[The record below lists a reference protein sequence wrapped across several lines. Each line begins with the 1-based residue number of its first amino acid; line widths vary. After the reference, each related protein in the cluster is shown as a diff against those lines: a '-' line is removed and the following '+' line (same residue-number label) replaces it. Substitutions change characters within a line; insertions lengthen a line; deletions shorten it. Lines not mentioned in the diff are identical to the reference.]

1 MENPQQ
7 ELHPGT
13 VLHGDQYVYKI
24 KKKLGQGAFGI
35 TYLATTEI
43 SGKFGRLPVKV
54 ALKEYFA
61 RDLNSRTPDG
71 AVRESTSE
79 SLAGRYG
86 RAFQREAVNLSHLE
100 HPGIVSVLEAFAAN
114 NTWYY
119 AMEYIEGGSLDEY
132 IAGRGGLPEPE
143 ALAGIRE
150 IGAAL
155 EYMHNHK
162 MLHLDLKPKNIM
174 RCEDGRLV
182 LIDFGLSKQ
191 YDANGEM
198 ESSTNIGLGT
208 PGYAP
213 LEQSQMGSGKFFSPA
228 LDVYALS
235 ATLYKMLTGKTPP
248 TSSEVFNLGFPAKD
262 LRDLNVSERTI
273 SSIEAG
279 MTPQQRQ
286 RPQTVVEFL
295 GLLDDQPAVG
305 QQEDE
310 DTVLVKK
317 PSSSEPPSSVAAVT
331 PASPQKSSSRS
342 LWIVLASCVVVAAL
356 VLLLWPGK
364 KKEPQSLPMQQV
376 DTVFTE
382 QPAQES
388 AQPRQPA
395 TQKAV
400 PEVPQTG
407 SARINSTPSGA
418 QIWLDGK
425 NTGKVT
431 PEILEDLKAGS
442 HKLVLKLAGYEDK
455 SSTLSVKA
463 DVRAESSQTLTQK
476 PQPAP
481 APQSQSVA
489 QTSPSPSR
497 DSDAIVS
504 RNGNRTTYT
513 VNGVSF
519 TMVSVAGGTFTM
531 GATSEQV
538 SDADADEKPSHDVTL
553 NGFSIGQTEVTQ
565 GLWEAV
571 MGSNPS
577 SFKKGEN
584 YPVEQVSYWDCKSF
598 ISKLNSLTGKNFRL
612 PTEAEWEYAARGGR
626 HSQGYKYSGSNSPG
640 SVAWYSDNS
649 GKTTHP
655 VATKAANE
663 LGLYDMSGNV
673 WEWCND
679 WYGDYSAA
687 EQTNPR
693 GPGSGSYRVYR
704 GGSWYSDAGNC
715 RASYR
720 RRSTPSRRS
729 NILGF
734 RLAL

>member
-1 MENPQQ
+1 MQNNNTLPIGSTLQGE
-7 ELHPGT
+7 
-13 VLHGDQYVYKI
+13 VYEYIIEKV
-24 KKKLGQGAFGI
+24 LGQGSFGV
-35 TYLATTEI
+35 TYLASTRMKGPLGEVT
-43 SGKFGRLPVKV
+43 VQV
-54 ALKEYFA
+54 ALKEFFA
-61 RDLNSRTPDG
+61 KELDSRFSDG
-71 AVRESTSE
+71 TVTVRTEGGV
-79 SLAGRYG
+79 AYKYA
-86 RAFQREAVNLSHLE
+86 RAFQRESENLSRMK
-100 HPGIVSVLEAFAAN
+100 HPGIVNVLEAFAAKG
-114 NTWYY
+114 TYY
-119 AMEYIEGGSLDEY
+119 YSMEYLSGGSLDDKVSGKG
-132 IAGRGGLPEPE
+132 IPE
-143 ALAGIRE
+143 AEALSLIAN
-150 IGAAL
+150 IGDAL
-155 EYMHNHK
+155 HFMHSQK
-162 MLHLDLKPKNIM
+162 IMHLDLKPKNIM
-174 RCEDGRLV
+174 LNSSGSPV
-182 LIDFGLSKQ
+182 IIDFGLSKQ
-191 YDANGEM
+191 YDEKGEP
-198 ESSTNIGLGT
+198 ESSSMIGLGT

-213 LEQSQMGSGKFFSPA
+213 LEQSNQTAGKNFQA
-228 LDVYALS
+228 TLDIYALG
-235 ATLYKMLTGKTPP
+235 ATLFKMLTGNTPP
-248 TSSEVFNLGFPAKD
+248 LATEILNEGFPEEE
-262 LRDLNVSERTI
+262 LQNEGISERT
-273 SSIEAG
+273 
-279 MTPQQRQ
+279 RQ
-286 RPQTVVEFL
+286 AIKKAMSVTKRNRPQTVVEFL

-317 PSSSEPPSSVAAVT
+317 PSSSEPPSSAAAVT
-331 PASPQKSSSRS
+331 PASLQKSSSRS

-376 DTVFTE
+376 ETVFTE

-400 PEVPQTG
+400 PEVPQAG

-640 SVAWYSDNS
+640 SVAWYGDKSNS
-649 GKTTHP
+649 ATHP

-679 WYGDYSAA
+679 WYGAYRVAD
-687 EQTNPR
+687 QTNPR
-693 GPGSGSYRVYR
+693 GPGSGFARVRR
-704 GGSWYSDAGNC
+704 GGSWYYFARSC
-715 RASYR
+715 RVS
-720 RRSTPSRRS
+720 SRRNDAPS
-729 NILGF
+729 FRYYDLGF